1 MINKIAIILTA
12 VIALIIALLMWVAFH
27 YYGKSVTQAESLA
40 TAVQQKNEAEFITK
54 SQALSVGIFNLIAGA
69 TLNDQKKNEA
79 ASQDR
84 QLIIKTVLQK
94 ESCAVVNIP
103 SAASDSLL
111 DHYNAVRAGTG
122 NANSVKPATAVPAVA
137 ATK

>member
-1 MINKIAIILTA
+1 MINKVA
-12 VIALIIALLMWVAFH
+12 VISAIVGVTLLSLLVWAALH
-27 YYGKSVTQAESLA
+27 YHGKSVVLA
-40 TAVQQKNEAEFITK
+40 GEITTLTKQKNEAEFITK

-79 ASQDR
+79 ASQNR

-103 SAASDSLL
+103 SAASDSLYS
-111 DHYNAVRAGTG
+111 HYNAIRSGSG
-122 NANSVKPATAVPAVA
+122 NADTSKSSTAVPTITPA
-137 ATK
+137 K